1 MCMGGD
7 CFGAPSDL
15 IEALIIGLLL
25 LAGVG
30 TGLGA
35 LIGAVCSASG
45 RKPRGTL
52 TGGIIG
58 VVVGPIAGPIALIFI
73 WLILIRFGLY

>member
-7 CFGAPSDL
+7 CFNTSGLA
-15 IEALIIGLLL
+15 EALIIGLLL
-25 LAGVG
+25 LACAGA
-30 TGLGA
+30 GLGT

-45 RKPRGTL
+45 RKPRGAL

-73 WLILIRFGLY
+73 WLILLQFWS

>member
-7 CFGAPSDL
+7 CIDTSGIA
-15 IEALIIGLLL
+15 EAIIIGLLL

-30 TGLGA
+30 AVLGA

-45 RKPRGTL
+45 RKPRGAL

-58 VVVGPIAGPIALIFI
+58 AVVGPIAGPIALILI
-73 WLILIRFGLY
+73 WLILIQYKL